1 LQRLFGAL
9 LCIVLDLLY
18 ENNGN
23 PAGEIE
29 GFYTFIL
36 LKWWRRFLL
45 WYTNSIE
52 YIICTVL

>member
-18 ENNGN
+18 ENNRN

-36 LKWWRRFLL
+36 LK
-45 WYTNSIE
+45 
-52 YIICTVL
+52 